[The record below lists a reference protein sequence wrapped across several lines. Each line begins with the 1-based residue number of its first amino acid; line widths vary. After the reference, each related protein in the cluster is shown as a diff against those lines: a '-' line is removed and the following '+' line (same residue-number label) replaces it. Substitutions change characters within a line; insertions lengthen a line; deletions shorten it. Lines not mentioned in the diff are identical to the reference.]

1 MTETG
6 ESELLSTRMSVC
18 PTPDAAIFAL
28 EILEILEW
36 VALSGRREQ
45 GKERARRIPAAG
57 FNQYS
62 LMNLVRTAK

>member
-1 MTETG
+1 
-6 ESELLSTRMSVC
+6 MSVY
-18 PTPDAAIFAL
+18 PKPAAAAIFAL

-36 VALSGRREQ
+36 VALRDRRTQ

-62 LMNLVRTAK
+62 LMNLVETAK